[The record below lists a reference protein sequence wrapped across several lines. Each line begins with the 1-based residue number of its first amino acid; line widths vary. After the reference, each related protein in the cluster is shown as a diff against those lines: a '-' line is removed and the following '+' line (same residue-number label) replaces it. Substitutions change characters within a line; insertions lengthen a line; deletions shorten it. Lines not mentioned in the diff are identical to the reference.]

1 MALTVDTVVAM
12 HQGDRKEQQD
22 RVGLFQHPTRRELL
36 LAVLADGM
44 GGHSGGA
51 MAAEQV
57 VIKAKQNFE
66 SYSPSS
72 ETPEDLL
79 RTIIED
85 AHVVIKLTRFTSEQ
99 DPHSTACV
107 LLMQPGRVHWAHCG
121 DSRIYHFRSG
131 QVAAKSGDHSLV
143 AELVRTGQ
151 LSAEEAEYY
160 PHKNLLL
167 SCLGA
172 EREPR
177 IDIGCADR
185 LRGGDAFLLCSDGLW
200 GHLSDTEMARAIDA
214 QPARQAARLMID
226 QARVRGRGTGDN
238 ISMAI
243 VRLVE
248 NGA

>member
-12 HQGDRKEQQD
+12 HQGDRKDQQD
-22 RVGLFQHPTRRELL
+22 RVALFPHPTRPGML

-57 VIKAKQNFE
+57 LIKAKQNFE
-66 SYSPSS
+66 AYSPAS
-72 ETPEDLL
+72 ESPEELL
-79 RTIIED
+79 RTIIEE

-107 LLMQPGRVHWAHCG
+107 LLMQPGKVHWAHCG
-121 DSRIYHFRSG
+121 DSRIYCFRDG
-131 QVAAKSGDHSLV
+131 ALANRSGDHSLV

-151 LSAEEAEYY
+151 LSESEAEVY

-177 IDIGCADR
+177 IDIGSSDG
-185 LRGGDAFLLCSDGLW
+185 LRVGDAFLICSDGLW
-200 GHLSDTEMARAIDA
+200 GHFSDEELAGSITRM
-214 QPARQAARLMID
+214 PARQAARELID
-226 QARVRGRGTGDN
+226 QARVRARGTGDN

-243 VRLVE
+243 VRLVDSV
-248 NGA
+248 

>member
-1 MALTVDTVVAM
+1 MALTIDTVVAM

-22 RVGLFQHPTRRELL
+22 RVGLFPHPSRPGML

-57 VIKAKQNFE
+57 LLKAKQNFE
-66 SYSPSS
+66 AYAPGSDSP
-72 ETPEDLL
+72 EVLL
-79 RTIIED
+79 REIIEE

-107 LLMQPGRVHWAHCG
+107 LLMQPGKVHWAHCG
-121 DSRIYHFRSG
+121 DSRIYHFRDGAVGLRSN
-131 QVAAKSGDHSLV
+131 DHSLV

-151 LSAEEAEYY
+151 ISEADAETY
-160 PHKNLLL
+160 PHRNLLL

-172 EREPR
+172 DREPK
-177 IDIGCADR
+177 IEVCSVEGLKA
-185 LRGGDAFLLCSDGLW
+185 GDGFLLCSDGLW
-200 GHLSDTEMARAIDA
+200 GHCTDQELAYAVCNE
-214 QPARQAARLMID
+214 PARQAARGLID
-226 QARVRGRGTGDN
+226 TARSRGRGTGDN

-243 VRLVE
+243 IRLVE
-248 NGA
+248 AP